1 MHAPALLLMGP
12 GGTIFGNVR
21 MPLQTRP
28 ETSHPGTAARPH
40 YYGKYRAV
48 VIDHVD
54 PLRLGRVQVQ
64 VPEVYGAGGG
74 RWAMPCV
81 PVAGRQSGVFLL
93 PPLGAPVWVEFEQ
106 GDAELPVWVG
116 GYWVDADEL
125 PLLAHV
131 GQAIAPG
138 VLLQTPNQHAIA
150 ISDLPGSD
158 GGILL
163 RSRSG
168 ASIAITDAGIT
179 ISNGR
184 GASIVLAGAMVTI
197 NEGALTVV

>member
-1 MHAPALLLMGP
+1 
-12 GGTIFGNVR
+12 

-28 ETSHPGTAARPH
+28 ETSHPGTAARPR

-48 VIDHVD
+48 VLDHVD

-93 PPLGAPVWVEFEQ
+93 PPIGAPVWVEFEQ

-125 PLLAHV
+125 PPLAHA

-138 VLLQTPNQHAIA
+138 LLLQTPNQHAIA

-197 NEGALTVV
+197 NDGALTVV